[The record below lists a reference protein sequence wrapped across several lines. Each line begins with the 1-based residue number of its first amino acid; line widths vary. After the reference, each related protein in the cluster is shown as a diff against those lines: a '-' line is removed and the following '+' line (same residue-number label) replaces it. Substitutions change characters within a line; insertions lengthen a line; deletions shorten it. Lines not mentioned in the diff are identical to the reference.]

1 MEHAETADE
10 EIVFCAR
17 RKGESNFTRRV
28 VGGGNGAGFQD
39 CPDFFARS
47 NPHRHDA
54 RGRSGLFHTR
64 RCVIE
69 VPRARRRA
77 EEFVGARVLASL
89 TRLAVNRQTDTIAA
103 NP

>member
-1 MEHAETADE
+1 MEDAETADE

-17 RKGESNFTRRV
+17 RKGESDFTRRV

-47 NPHRHDA
+47 NPRRHDA
-54 RGRSGLFHTR
+54 HGRSGLFHAR

-69 VPRARRRA
+69 GPPARQRA
-77 EEFVGARVLASL
+77 EEFVGACVPASL
-89 TRLAVNRQTDTIAA
+89 TRLAVDRQTDTIAA